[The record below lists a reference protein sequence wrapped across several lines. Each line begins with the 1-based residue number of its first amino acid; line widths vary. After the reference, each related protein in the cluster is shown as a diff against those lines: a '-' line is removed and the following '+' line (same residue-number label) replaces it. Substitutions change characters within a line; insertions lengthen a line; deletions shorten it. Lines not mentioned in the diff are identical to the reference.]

1 MFTID
6 IAASVYRLKN
16 STYWRD
22 VAWLASGNATAQA
35 IGVLAMPI
43 LTRLYAPA
51 DFAQQNLFI
60 QVLGFAVVLLSCRYE
75 YFVQLPKEE
84 SGGIGLV
91 LLVLLL
97 ALVGCVIT
105 TPLVWAF
112 RTTFANWMGLPALAP
127 WLALV
132 PLTAALV
139 SYSVALQNFAQRRG
153 QYRQSSLSEVV
164 NKAAYAGTAFGG
176 HWAFAGPAGLIL
188 ASSAGAVGKIFWLWR
203 QPAPAGAP
211 RMQIL
216 GLLRHERTASWRSLR
231 GAARTYAHLS
241 GSVVVSHLLL
251 ACTTIIPSIFIAHAY
266 GAESLGQFALASTTV
281 YLPTAL
287 IGNAI
292 GQVYYQRAAQIRAGG
307 LDFGDLWWATSKR
320 LLTMGIPVFALL
332 ALVAPWIYPLIFGAR
347 WSEAGWYASLLSL
360 SAFFAFISTPLD
372 RGCLVVGAWAY
383 IPLWHAARV
392 ISTGAVAWSAWHN
405 GWSANAFVVAL
416 VVQMSSMFLVDYWAE
431 YRFAISG
438 TGRHVT

>member
-1 MFTID
+1 MN
-6 IAASVYRLKN
+6 IAAAVERLKS

-22 VAWLASGNATAQA
+22 IAWLASGNATAQA
-35 IGVLAMPI
+35 IGVLAMPV

-51 DFAQQNLFI
+51 DFAQQSLFI
-60 QVLGFAVVLLSCRYE
+60 QLLGFAVVVLSCRYE

-84 SGGIGLV
+84 SAAIGLV

-97 ALVGCVIT
+97 VLVGCVIT

-112 RTTFANWMGLPALAP
+112 RATFADWMGVPPLAP

-139 SYSVALQNFAQRRG
+139 SYSIALQNFAQRRG
-153 QYRQSSLSEVV
+153 QYRQASLSEVV
-164 NKAAYAGTAFGG
+164 NKAAYAGAAFGG

-188 ASSAGAVGKIFWLWR
+188 ASGAGAVGKIFWLSR
-203 QPAPAGAP
+203 QPALAARP
-211 RMQIL
+211 RTQIL
-216 GLLRHERTASWRSLR
+216 GLLRHERAAGWRSLR
-231 GAARTYAHLS
+231 EAAHTYAHLS

-281 YLPTAL
+281 YLPTSL

-292 GQVYYQRAAQIRAGG
+292 GQVYYQRAAQMRAGG
-307 LDFGDLWWATSKR
+307 RDFGDLWRATAKR

-332 ALVAPWIYPLIFGAR
+332 ALVSPWIYPLIFGAR
-347 WSEAGWYASLLSL
+347 WIDAGRYASLLSL

-372 RGCLVVGAWAY
+372 RGCLVLGAWVY

-392 ISTGAVAWSAWHN
+392 ITTGAVAWIAWHN
-405 GWSANAFVVAL
+405 RWSANSFVIAL

-431 YRFAISG
+431 YRFAISR
-438 TGRHVT
+438 TAERAT